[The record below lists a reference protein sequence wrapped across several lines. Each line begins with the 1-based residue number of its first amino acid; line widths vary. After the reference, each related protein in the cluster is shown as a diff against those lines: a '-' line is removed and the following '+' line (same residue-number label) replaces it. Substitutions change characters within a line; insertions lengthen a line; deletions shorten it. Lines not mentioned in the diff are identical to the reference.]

1 MNPAR
6 TLACLLM
13 LSLPAMA
20 DTPVA
25 MPCETAST
33 GGDVLDLRC
42 PLPATGAARQYR
54 LTAHFSGGHDDTQAS
69 IRPLPGGAPP
79 PCSADSKLSLFGEDG
94 DVSLHCR
101 VAAADV
107 PGTPPVLALR
117 LLWSHAQFERYE
129 LLPD

>member
-6 TLACLLM
+6 TLACVLM

-42 PLPATGAARQYR
+42 RLPATGAARHYR
-54 LTAHFSGGHDDTQAS
+54 LTAYFSGGHDDTKAS
-69 IRPLPGGAPP
+69 IEPWPRGATLP
-79 PCSADSKLSLFGEDG
+79 CTADSKLSLFGEDG

-101 VAAADV
+101 VSVADLAN
-107 PGTPPVLALR
+107 TPPQLSVR
-117 LLWSHAQFERYE
+117 LLWTHAQFERYE